1 MKNLVYILS
10 LVGCMGLASSCQTDA
25 DFDYSL
31 PENPV
36 MSPLRGISGID
47 GDGATIVGTVDQTTK
62 TAQISFNSL
71 PDLTQVMM
79 KIDVP
84 QRAELVYPESDSL
97 MMDLSQ
103 PVGIIVRANGEDIT
117 YTLNASLAEYREFST
132 ANVKQFKLDNDA
144 QKPWPDANIGFQYL
158 FDGLWMETPADYG
171 AINYLNFQFQANEA
185 SIAAGDN
192 TAAITFDVGE
202 EVYLRQVKTHAY
214 WFNTMYQV
222 TKYEVWGYCK
232 EGEPA
237 KDGNWDDWTKLGEFN
252 YHQVPTVFAEG
263 DDVIFDKETIQ
274 KARYYRIR
282 CTENWRA
289 AFEPTSPNLNVY
301 AFAEIR
307 LWVYNKR

>member
-1 MKNLVYILS
+1 MKNIVYILS

-36 MSPLRGISGID
+36 MAPLRGISGID
-47 GDGATIVGTVDQTTK
+47 GDGQSIIGTVDQTTK

-71 PDLTQVMM
+71 PDLTQVML
-79 KIDVP
+79 KIDIP

-144 QKPWPDANIGFQYL
+144 QKPWPDANIGFQYM
-158 FDGLWMETPADYG
+158 FDGLWMETPEDYG

-237 KDGNWDDWTKLGEFN
+237 KDGNWDDWTKL
-252 YHQVPTVFAEG
+252 V
-263 DDVIFDKETIQ
+263 
-274 KARYYRIR
+274 R

-289 AFEPTSPNLNVY
+289 AFEPTSSNLNVY